1 MTIHYPEKKDSIH
14 TMNPERCHLLDR
26 VKKQTLASDI
36 RWSTLFREVAG
47 PIIIGDEEGILVC
60 NPCFEK
66 LAGLTSEQILG
77 YPISHLPMCHS
88 HPEDCSL
95 FIQYWKDPMFSGKRF
110 SWSFTNTHNKRIVL
124 DMQIVFVT
132 IEGNS
137 FRFCIGRDITR
148 ETELIEEQEIS
159 LHQIDK
165 NMAQLAALN
174 DEIRNP
180 LTLIAMSAGMSQ
192 GPEQAKILEGVQ
204 MINSLVDRLDQ
215 GFTESEK
222 VRKFLKRTIQDFET
236 VLEEE

>member
-1 MTIHYPEKKDSIH
+1 MTIHNPENNDSIN

-36 RWSTLFREVAG
+36 RWGTLFREVAD

-66 LAGLTSEQILG
+66 LTGLTSEQILG

-88 HPEDCSL
+88 HPDDCNL
-95 FIQYWKDPMFSGKRF
+95 FITYWKDSTHTGKRF
-110 SWSFTNTHNKRIVL
+110 SWSFTNAHNKRIVL
-124 DMQIVFVT
+124 DMQIVFVI

-159 LHQIDK
+159 LRQIDK

-180 LTLIAMSAGMSQ
+180 LTLIAMSAGVNQ
-192 GPEQAKILEGVQ
+192 GPEQTKILEGVH
-204 MINSLVDRLDQ
+204 MINTLVDRLDQ

-222 VRKFLKRTIQDFET
+222 VRKFLKRTIHDFGT